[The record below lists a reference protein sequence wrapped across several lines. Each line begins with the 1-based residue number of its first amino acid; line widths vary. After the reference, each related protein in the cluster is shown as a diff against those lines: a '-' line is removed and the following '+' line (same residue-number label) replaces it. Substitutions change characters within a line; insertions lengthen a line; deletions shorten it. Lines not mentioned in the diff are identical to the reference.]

1 MSKIGYMVIIERFER
16 LWDCGKE
23 VGDEILRK
31 TFDSIDE
38 ANEFISSF
46 KRNIRNSADPENS
59 LGYEDVNGYIN
70 IIEMSPFEDFEFET
84 RFTINEVKRPERAI
98 DVIKNKLIEER
109 NDLKDEEFIKLLDK
123 LMRLAKNKGY
133 DSAQNI
139 LRKNKPEDDFGHIDK
154 DDNWGRFY
162 K

>member
-16 LWDCGKE
+16 LCDCNKE

-31 TFDSIDE
+31 TFDTIAE
-38 ANEFISSF
+38 ANDFISSF
-46 KRNIRNSADPENS
+46 KRNIQDSIDPEFS
-59 LGYEDVNGYIN
+59 LFEDRGGRVN
-70 IIEMSPFEDFEFET
+70 IIEMSPDEDFEYET
-84 RFTINEVKRPERAI
+84 RFTFKEVKRPEHAI

-109 NDLKDEEFIKLLDK
+109 NNLKDEEFIKLLDK
-123 LMRLAKNKGY
+123 LMYLAKNQGY
-133 DSAQNI
+133 DSAQNT

-154 DDNWGRFY
+154 DDSWGEFY

>member
-1 MSKIGYMVIIERFER
+1 MSKIGYTVIIERFER
-16 LWDCGKE
+16 IWDCGKE
-23 VGDEILRK
+23 VGEEILRK
-31 TFDSIDE
+31 TFDTIDE

-46 KRNIRNSADPENS
+46 KRNIRNSVNPENS

-133 DSAQNI
+133 DSAQNT

-154 DDNWGRFY
+154 DDTWGEFY

>member
-1 MSKIGYMVIIERFER
+1 MSKIGYTVIIERFER
-16 LWDCGKE
+16 IWDCGKE
-23 VGDEILRK
+23 VGEEILRK
-31 TFDSIDE
+31 TFDTIDE

-46 KRNIRNSADPENS
+46 KRNIRNSANPENS
-59 LGYEDVNGYIN
+59 LNYEDVNGYVN